1 MSRARFVDDYFPHVF
16 RWENEFNGFADRA
29 VAAEGL
35 RCVMRSLF
43 GLLPLL
49 HLGHMYFDSALKI
62 ERLRLYKSRTA
73 LIASDHL
80 PLIADFGVQAGLTPQ
95 HQLELTSANRN

>member
-1 MSRARFVDDYFPHVF
+1 
-16 RWENEFNGFADRA
+16 
-29 VAAEGL
+29 
-35 RCVMRSLF
+35 
-43 GLLPLL
+43 
-49 HLGHMYFDSALKI
+49 MYFDSALKI

-80 PLIADFGVQAGLTPQ
+80 PLIADFGVQDALTPQ